1 MGVLRD
7 ALQALKKESLPPGL
21 AEVEKADRKV
31 QLNPNKTC
39 PKVGGWFRPLHRVT
53 WRCVGLKDIGHGA
66 PLTFLQQQSTGLGRA
81 VPLTDKVLVELL
93 ETNGLE
99 DAVLVVLPG
108 EQDKRQGSK
117 QLPSEQWETQISAS
131 HPAGTS
137 VGDTSPWPQGTSQ
150 ARHQQQRRQVPSVP
164 PRVSC
169 TV

>member
-1 MGVLRD
+1 M
-7 ALQALKKESLPPGL
+7 
-21 AEVEKADRKV
+21 
-31 QLNPNKTC
+31 
-39 PKVGGWFRPLHRVT
+39 
-53 WRCVGLKDIGHGA
+53 GLKDIGHGA
-66 PLTFLQQQSTGLGRA
+66 PLTFLQQQSTGLRRA

-117 QLPSEQWETQISAS
+117 QLPSEQWENPALPVIAQISAS

-137 VGDTSPWPQGTSQ
+137 EGDTSPWPQGTSQ